1 MENAFVVF
9 PLKKKK
15 IVNGS
20 MAVDVDRFNQL
31 KVESI
36 ERNRS
41 RLFFPYHFDEGF
53 PCCENDVFHF
63 RF

>member
-1 MENAFVVF
+1 
-9 PLKKKK
+9 
-15 IVNGS
+15 